1 LIIFDSDPPAGYV
14 MFMTRQLR
22 IEYEGAYYHVLSRG
36 NDQQAIFLSDHDRK
50 TFLKTL
56 ARLSERFEADIIAF
70 VLMDNQYHLLLRT
83 KRANLSKSMQWLGT
97 TYTTIFNLRHSR
109 KGHLFQGRFKSILV
123 ENEPYLMMLSCYIHR
138 NPLRAG
144 IVGRLLDYPWSS
156 YPAYAYNRR
165 CPHWLKTDLIL
176 SQIGTENTRSKAY
189 RGKVQ
194 RYADEKKSIWEEVK
208 HGIIFGSQAFVDR
221 IKKEYLSGEPQTDV
235 TERKK
240 IVDDR
245 DLGGII
251 KAASELLN
259 IEIQRWK
266 GSRRISKS
274 GKFNRDMLVYYLWQ
288 SGRFSNSEIGSQ
300 IGLTISSI
308 SRRAGKFQALL
319 DRDKK
324 VQTTYDKFKSII
336 KV

>member
-1 LIIFDSDPPAGYV
+1 MA
-14 MFMTRQLR
+14 RQLR
-22 IEYEGAYYHVLSRG
+22 IEYEGATYHVLSRG
-36 NDQQAIFLSDHDRK
+36 NDQQAIFLSDNDRN
-50 TFLKTL
+50 TFLSTL
-56 ARLSERFEADIIAF
+56 GRMSERFEVDIIAF
-70 VLMDNQYHLLLRT
+70 VLMDNHYHLLLRT
-83 KRANLSKSMQWLGT
+83 NRSNLSKSMQWLGT
-97 TYTTIFNLRHSR
+97 TYTTIFNLRHSK

-123 ENEPYLMMLSCYIHR
+123 ENEPYLVQLSCYIHR

-144 IVGRLLDYPWSS
+144 MVQRLIDYPWSS

-221 IKKEYLSGEPQTDV
+221 IKKDYLSREPQADIPV
-235 TERKK
+235 QKK
-240 IVDDR
+240 IADDR
-245 DLGGII
+245 ELGEII
-251 KAASELLN
+251 NNASAVLK
-259 IEIQRWK
+259 IDIQKWK
-266 GSRRISKS
+266 RFRRISKS
-274 GKFNRDMLVYYLWQ
+274 DMISRDMLVYHLWQ
-288 SGRFSNSEIGSQ
+288 IGRFNNSEIGSHV
-300 IGLTISSI
+300 GLTVSSV
-308 SRRAGKFQALL
+308 SRRVGIFQSLL

-324 VQTTYDKFKSII
+324 LQVDYRKFKSII

>member
-1 LIIFDSDPPAGYV
+1 
-14 MFMTRQLR
+14 
-22 IEYEGAYYHVLSRG
+22 
-36 NDQQAIFLSDHDRK
+36 
-50 TFLKTL
+50 
-56 ARLSERFEADIIAF
+56 
-70 VLMDNQYHLLLRT
+70 
-83 KRANLSKSMQWLGT
+83 MQWLGT

-123 ENEPYLMMLSCYIHR
+123 ENEPYLMQLSCYIHR

-165 CPHWLKTDLIL
+165 CPHWLKTDVIL

-274 GKFNRDMLVYYLWQ
+274 DKFNRDMLVYYLWQ